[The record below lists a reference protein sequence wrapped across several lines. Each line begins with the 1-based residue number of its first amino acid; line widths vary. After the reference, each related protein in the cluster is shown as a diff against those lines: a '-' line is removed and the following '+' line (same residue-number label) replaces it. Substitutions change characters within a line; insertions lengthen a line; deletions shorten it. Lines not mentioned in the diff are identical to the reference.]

1 MTTGSAESSD
11 TASFAEAPAS
21 AAPAAVRE
29 VLDLFGRRGDGTYGE
44 AVDQRRHALQCAD
57 RAVATGAPDAL
68 VAAALLH
75 DIGHL
80 LSGPDVPGVDRTTE
94 DDRHEAVGARFLAPR
109 FGPDVSRPVA
119 LHVMAKR
126 YRCTVDPDYY
136 GGLSPPRGPPWWP
149 RAVGSTPGL
158 WPASNVFRVSS
169 TPSPYGTGT
178 NRRKTRPGMS
188 PASTRTSPCCGG
200 WPTPSGRRRHET
212 PDRTAPDRQVG
223 GRPRPGPLN
232 VTARTPD
239 QP

>member
-1 MTTGSAESSD
+1 
-11 TASFAEAPAS
+11 
-21 AAPAAVRE
+21 

-136 GGLSPPRGPPWWP
+136 GGLSPTSRATLVAQGGRLDAGALARFERLPGFVDALAVRDWDEQAKDPTRDVAGLDTYVPVLW
-149 RAVGSTPGL
+149 RLADAVGS
-158 WPASNVFRVSS
+158 
-169 TPSPYGTGT
+169 
-178 NRRKTRPGMS
+178 KT
-188 PASTRTSPCCGG
+188 T
-200 WPTPSGRRRHET
+200 
-212 PDRTAPDRQVG
+212 
-223 GRPRPGPLN
+223 
-232 VTARTPD
+232 
-239 QP
+239 